1 MIIGNTTYNRRQG
14 AEVKCVFKKKNRAL
28 YKMCYEKVVFI
39 IYIDI
44 IIIEQM
50 NTNRQ
55 QFL

>member
-50 NTNRQ
+50 NTNR
-55 QFL
+55 